1 MSLEKDL
8 DKLEE
13 KYYDEWEEERAP
25 LVAELATLHKA
36 DLEKNDNQFTD
47 FSKLVIDRF
56 GGAFIPYV
64 FWTELQEFAKD
75 NERRVNLFETVKAFT
90 ESGFEEEEVKK
101 MKPLLITYFTMEKEF
116 EIDKLFTLVIN
127 KAHPSVGEYFTKWL
141 NFVEKNKSSVEMY
154 VEKFNLL
161 KGFYPDFNLLA
172 TPVTKLKEKLAVS

>member
-8 DKLEE
+8 DTLED
-13 KYYDEWEEERAP
+13 KYYGEFEEDRTAI
-25 LVAELATLHKA
+25 VAELSALHKA
-36 DLEKNDNQFTD
+36 DLEANDRVFSD
-47 FSKLVIDRF
+47 FSRTVITRF
-56 GGAFIPYV
+56 GGAFIPYI

-75 NERRVNLFETVKAFT
+75 NSRRGNLMDTIRAFT
-90 ESGFEEEEVKK
+90 ESGFEEIEVKK

-127 KAHPSVGEYFTKWL
+127 KSHPSVGEYFQKWL

-161 KGFYPDFNLLA
+161 KGMYPDFGLLA